1 METTKFNIVPV
12 IFNPSPSILCA
23 VNLDGKIPQ
32 RTNIQQRLL
41 NRNQDVN
48 CLLGNLRK
56 LSFARNFLEVVYFQF
71 SGNSLSEFSG
81 NLYSDFFENYCPPPS
96 PSTTRLRRWLFIQC
110 TVLLCRL
117 QYACILY
124 NLLQLPK
131 IGTVLQMNL
140 DFSVINFK

>member
-81 NLYSDFFENYCPPPS
+81 NFIQNFSKITAPPLPLHYAPEKVVIHLVYCPAMP
-96 PSTTRLRRWLFIQC
+96 FIVC
-110 TVLLCRL
+110 MYSV
-117 QYACILY
+117 
-124 NLLQLPK
+124 QLVIAAK
-131 IGTVLQMNL
+131 NWYGTSNELGF
-140 DFSVINFK
+140 FSH